1 MLSRTKKWLAIL
13 IVTAFLLPVL
23 AAPTLAAPTAGDPL
37 GYFVYYMKDQ
47 GQFYFLV
54 TNPSSQVVKL
64 NFPTEREF
72 ELVLKKGHQ
81 VVWRYSDTREFG
93 KNGKQENFLPGHAK
107 FYKVDAPK
115 LSNGTYTL
123 SAYFAAGPSA
133 GRLVAQTQFTV
144 GSAQNPSKDQAK
156 ETLSYRLIQLNE
168 QELMF
173 IVENTSGKNV
183 RLSFPSA
190 KEFDITVFN
199 SSWQKVWQ
207 DSWTKWY
214 AQGAKTE
221 TLAPGQAKVYT
232 TKLPK
237 LNKGTYYAYAY
248 FYGTKGNDPVASL
261 QFSYSQGNSGGGA
274 DIDRDLAGKLSFR
287 AWYNG
292 GKQPQIAFEVKNVSG
307 KAVKIHYPMS
317 KAIEVVVTGDN
328 GYTWRYSAN
337 LSGLGST
344 TIAAGG
350 ASYSFVYLPD
360 LPKGNY
366 TAKVYYPAYSSAK
379 PAATTTFKVK

>member
-1 MLSRTKKWLAIL
+1 MVSRTKKWLCIL

-23 AAPTLAAPTAGDPL
+23 AAPTLAAPAAGDPL

-54 TNPSSQVVKL
+54 TNPSSQVVRL

-72 ELVLKKGHQ
+72 ELVLKKGNQ
-81 VVWRYSDTREFG
+81 VVWRYSDTKEFG
-93 KNGKQENFLPGHAK
+93 KTGKQENFLPGHAK
-107 FYKVDAPK
+107 FYKVDVPK
-115 LSNGTYTL
+115 LSNGNYTL

-133 GRLVAQTQFTV
+133 GRVVAQTQFTV
-144 GSAQNPSKDQAK
+144 GSGQNTTPDRDKQ
-156 ETLSYRLIQLNE
+156 TLSYRLFQVNE

-173 IVENTSGKNV
+173 VVENTSSKSIK
-183 RLSFPSA
+183 LSFPSA

-199 SSWQKVWQ
+199 SAWQKVWQ

-214 AQGAKTE
+214 AQGSKTE

-237 LNKGTYYAYAY
+237 LSKGTYHAYAY
-248 FYGTKGNDPVASL
+248 FYGTKGSDPVASYR
-261 QFSYSQGNSGGGA
+261 FSYNQGSGSS
-274 DIDRDLAGKLSFR
+274 DTDWNLAGKLSFR

-292 GKQPQIAFEVKNVSG
+292 GKQPQVAFEVKNVTN
-307 KAVKIHYPMS
+307 KDVKIHYPMS
-317 KAIEVVVTGDN
+317 KALEVVVTGDN

-337 LSGLGST
+337 LGSSLGT
-344 TIAAGG
+344 TTLAAGG

-360 LPKGNY
+360 LPRGNY
-366 TAKVYYPAYSSAK
+366 TAKVYYPAYSTSK